1 MRRGWGWLV
10 SLSLLSA
17 AAPLV
22 AQSIRGT
29 VVDEGSKLP
38 IASVLVRLIDDAG
51 LELPPGVRSDSLGA
65 FIVHAPR
72 TGTWR
77 VRATRIGFSPVTSE
91 PVSLS
96 VGALA
101 VVRLRMTTVAQ
112 QLLPVQIVEQRQM
125 TANEL
130 MSTTGFDLRQSR
142 GVGRFLSGDRLAAM
156 GKENAREIFATW
168 FQPTLYV
175 LADSVLGDVL
185 RIRDGL
191 RSCEPEVYLDGRLLA
206 TAPERG
212 AIVSGPAPITRMD
225 SIRAQ
230 GRLDSERTRV
240 SWDQM
245 NALTLLSSLTAEQLH
260 GIEVY
265 KSNEVPPP
273 SLGGW
278 LGMTKAAVRP
288 CGTVAVWTKAGA
300 MSLVTARHSTER
312 GPVVQVITGTLL
324 DYDTDAPLAGR
335 SVALLSEDRTPTGT
349 TVVTD
354 ERGDFT
360 LRTSRAGDLRLQA
373 GGSDYLVS
381 TTGPFPISTNELILV
396 KLFVSSQQGVLAPL
410 GIVARLSP
418 QNVGVSSRAGF
429 TYRRERGLG
438 GSFIRDLDI
447 QRKAPLSFADLMK
460 NVEGIALVDVP
471 VAGSILVVGA
481 SGAPACAATYF
492 LDGVPLAP
500 AGAQAIIAAI
510 PLTRIFGVEVYTR
523 ESDIPSIFADPGRC
537 GVIAVWTGR

>member
-1 MRRGWGWLV
+1 MRRGWGCFV
-10 SLSLLSA
+10 SLSLLTA

-38 IASVLVRLIDDAG
+38 VASVLLRLIDDAG
-51 LELPPGVRSDSLGA
+51 IEVPPGARSDSLGA

-91 PVSLS
+91 PVPLG
-96 VGALA
+96 VGGLA

-112 QLLPVQIVEQRQM
+112 QLLPVQVVERRQL
-125 TANEL
+125 AADEL

-142 GVGRFLSGDRLAAM
+142 GVGKFLSGDRLATM
-156 GKENAREIFATW
+156 GRESAREIFATW

-175 LADSVLGDVL
+175 LSDSVVGDVL

-206 TAPERG
+206 TAPERR
-212 AIVSGPAPITRMD
+212 AIVDGPPPTTRRD

-230 GRLDSERTRV
+230 ARLDSDLMRV

-245 NALTLLSSLTAEQLH
+245 NALNLLSSFTAAQLH

-265 KSNEVPPP
+265 KSDEVPPS

-278 LGMTKAAVRP
+278 LGMTKAAVRS
-288 CGTVAVWTKAGA
+288 CGTVAVWTKDGA
-300 MSLVTARHSTER
+300 KSLVTARHSTAR
-312 GPVVQVITGTLL
+312 GPVVQVITGMLL

-335 SVALLSEDRTPTGT
+335 AVTLLSEGRDPIGQP
-349 TVVTD
+349 VMTD
-354 ERGDFT
+354 ERGEFT
-360 LRTSRAGDLRLQA
+360 VRTNRAGDIRLQA
-373 GGSDYLVS
+373 GGSNYLVS

-418 QNVGVSSRAGF
+418 QNVGTSTPAGF
-429 TYRRERGLG
+429 TYRRERGQG
-438 GSFIRDLDI
+438 GTFFRDLDI
-447 QRKAPLSFADLMK
+447 QKLAPLSFADLVK
-460 NVEGIALVDVP
+460 DV
-471 VAGSILVVGA
+471 
-481 SGAPACAATYF
+481 APRCAPTYY
-492 LDGVPLAP
+492 LDGAVLSV
-500 AGAQAIIAAI
+500 GAQATIDAIA
-510 PLTRIFGVEVYTR
+510 LTRIFGVEVYTR
-523 ESDIPSIFADPGRC
+523 AADVPAVFVDPGGC